1 MSRWLKGVL
10 TSPPALIGGLL
21 TLLWVVVGAFAPL
34 LSPLD
39 PLASYV
45 PIQMPGAASPDGTAT
60 FWLGTDLIGRDI
72 LSRLIWGTRT
82 VLVWAS
88 IATAAAFAVGIAMGL
103 VAGYYRGRV
112 DAVLS
117 FIANAVLS
125 FPVLVLYVVI
135 IIALGA
141 SGANIVL
148 AVTFASAPAI
158 FRLVR
163 ALTIDLRSRD
173 YVQAAITQG
182 EGDLRIML
190 VEILPNAMRPVMV
203 DLCLRL
209 GYTAATIGVLGFL
222 GLGLPPPT
230 PDWGGMVSEGRGMAT
245 VFPHL
250 VLFPAL
256 AISSF
261 VLGLSLLADG
271 LEEISKRQHGRA
283 A

>member
-1 MSRWLKGVL
+1 MKWVKGVL

-21 TLLWVVVGAFAPL
+21 TRLWLVVGVFAPW

-39 PLASYV
+39 PLQNYV
-45 PIQMPGAASPDGTAT
+45 PLLTPGGVGPDGTHY
-60 FWLGTDLIGRDI
+60 WLGTDMLGRDV

-82 VLVWAS
+82 VLIWSS
-88 IATAAAFAVGIAMGL
+88 IATGTAFAVGIAAGL
-103 VAGYYRGRV
+103 LAGFYRGRV
-112 DAVLS
+112 DAILS
-117 FIANAVLS
+117 FLANAVLS

-135 IIALGA
+135 IVALGA
-141 SGANIVL
+141 SGTNIVL

-158 FRLVR
+158 FRLIR
-163 ALTIDLRSRD
+163 ALTIDVRSRD
-173 YVQAAITQG
+173 FVAAAVTQG
-182 EGDLRIML
+182 ESDLRIML
-190 VEILPNAMRPVMV
+190 VEILPNTLGPVLV

-230 PDWGGMVSEGRGMAT
+230 PDWGGMVNEGRGMAM
-245 VFPHL
+245 VFPHM
-250 VLFPAL
+250 VIFPAV
-256 AISSF
+256 AISSL

-271 LEEISKRQHGRA
+271 LEEVSKRLQGRA